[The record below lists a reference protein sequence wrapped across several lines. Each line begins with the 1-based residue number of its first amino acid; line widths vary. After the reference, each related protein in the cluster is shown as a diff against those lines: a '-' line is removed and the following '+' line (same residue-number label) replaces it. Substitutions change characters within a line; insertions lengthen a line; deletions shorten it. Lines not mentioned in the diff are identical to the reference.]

1 MSGILFVVSAAYLFP
16 QQVQAKNV
24 SLCDIKDVLPLRRGQ
39 HSPDNMHDSNCILH
53 YSAAAGAFLIS
64 FYVIPYL
71 LDPYDYRRRFP
82 GPWSAVLSNSWK
94 SSAVKTGKACNTMF
108 EIHQKYGPFVRI
120 GPNHISIADPDALED
135 IYKHGNGLL
144 KSDYYAMFRLGTHE
158 SLFTSRDKAEHSTKR
173 RRLAHIFSPQ
183 NILSYQ
189 PRVRNNIRHLVDQL
203 DMRCQQAAEGRSGF
217 NWSAKDGVLYWISA
231 HVKMSYLAFDLIG
244 DLAMRSPLGMIQ
256 AQRDTTNVA
265 KSLTDGAK
273 TIQLPLIEL
282 FDKGTQSVSS
292 IGVYPRW
299 AQASLLLLPW
309 NLYGLLRTQDS
320 SDDKEARGV
329 DMADKLLEARDEDGN
344 LNSREELLIETFGL
358 LFAGSDTTSN
368 TLSAFCFYLAK
379 HPHLQAK
386 LQAELDEHIPLKY
399 SHQDTESGSEI
410 DRWPRDDEAALG
422 PRTRTAESGT
432 ARQELHS
439 RWTNVQSRQHHQ
451 CTYVRYK
458 RESVWGHD
466 ADEFRPERWL
476 EDSKDV
482 VRVDQ
487 LNLMYA
493 HKACMGRNLAIM
505 DILLIVATI
514 FRRYDLQ
521 LGHPDAKPTIRDSV
535 IRQVYDCPIAIKRRG
550 MATE

>member
-1 MSGILFVVSAAYLFP
+1 
-16 QQVQAKNV
+16 
-24 SLCDIKDVLPLRRGQ
+24 
-39 HSPDNMHDSNCILH
+39 
-53 YSAAAGAFLIS
+53 
-64 FYVIPYL
+64 
-71 LDPYDYRRRFP
+71 
-82 GPWSAVLSNSWK
+82 
-94 SSAVKTGKACNTMF
+94 MF
-108 EIHQKYGPFVRI
+108 ELHQKYGPFVRI

-144 KSDYYAMFRLGTHE
+144 KSDYYAMFRLGTHDN
-158 SLFTSRDKAEHSTKR
+158 LFTSRDKAEHSTKR

-217 NWSAKDGVLYWISA
+217 NWSAKDGRAVLDICSQ
-231 HVKMSYLAFDLIG
+231 MSYLAFDLIG
-244 DLAMRSPLGMIQ
+244 DLAMGSPFGMIQ

-299 AQASLLLLPW
+299 AQAALLLLPW
-309 NLYGLLRTQDS
+309 NLYGLFTTRNLAGFASAALSHRLQRTQHNT
-320 SDDKEARGV
+320 DDKEARGV
-329 DMADKLLEARDEDGN
+329 DMVDKLLEARDEDGKP
-344 LNSREELLIETFGL
+344 LSKEELLIETFGL

-386 LQAELDEHIPLKY
+386 LQAELDEHILLKY

-410 DRWPRDDEAALG
+410 DPVATYEPIKDLPYLNACMKETMRLHSALG
-422 PRTRTAESGT
+422 LGLPRVVPPGKSFTVGGQTFKAGSIISVPT
-432 ARQELHS
+432 FV
-439 RWTNVQSRQHHQ
+439 TNRD
-451 CTYVRYK
+451 RI
-458 RESVWGHD
+458 WGHD
-466 ADEFRPERWL
+466 AGEFRPERWL
-476 EDSKDV
+476 EDSKGMLGKYFAPFSFGP
-482 VRVDQ
+482 R
-487 LNLMYA
+487 
-493 HKACMGRNLAIM
+493 ACIGRNLAIM

-521 LGHPDAKPTIRDSV
+521 LGDPDAKPTIRDSV
-535 IRQVYDCPIAIKRRG
+535 IRQVYDCPIAIKRRDI
-550 MATE
+550 ATK

>member
-1 MSGILFVVSAAYLFP
+1 MIS
-16 QQVQAKNV
+16 
-24 SLCDIKDVLPLRRGQ
+24 
-39 HSPDNMHDSNCILH
+39 DSSHIFH
-53 YSAAAGAFLIS
+53 YSAAAGAFLVS
-64 FYVIPYL
+64 FYIIPYL

-82 GPWSAVLSNSWK
+82 GPWPAALSNSWHSKAMK
-94 SSAVKTGKACNTMF
+94 STKACDTMF
-108 EIHQKYGPFVRI
+108 ELHQKYGPFVRI

-144 KSDYYAMFRLGTHE
+144 KSDYYAMFRLGTHDN
-158 SLFTSRDKAEHSTKR
+158 LFTSRDKAEHSTKR

-217 NWSAKDGVLYWISA
+217 NWSAKDGRAVLDICSQ
-231 HVKMSYLAFDLIG
+231 MSYLAFDLIG
-244 DLAMRSPLGMIQ
+244 DLAMGSPFGMIQ

-282 FDKGTQSVSS
+282 FDKGTQSVSC

-299 AQASLLLLPW
+299 AQAALLLLPW
-309 NLYGLLRTQDS
+309 NLYGLFTTRNLAGFASAALSHRLQRTQHNT
-320 SDDKEARGV
+320 DDKEARGV
-329 DMADKLLEARDEDGN
+329 DMVDKLLEARDEDGKP
-344 LNSREELLIETFGL
+344 LSKEELLIETFGL

-386 LQAELDEHIPLKY
+386 LQAELDEHILLKY

-410 DRWPRDDEAALG
+410 DPVATYEPIKDLPYLNACMKETMRLHSALG
-422 PRTRTAESGT
+422 LGLPRVVPPGKSFTVGGQTFKAGSIISVPT
-432 ARQELHS
+432 FV
-439 RWTNVQSRQHHQ
+439 TNRD
-451 CTYVRYK
+451 RI
-458 RESVWGHD
+458 WGHD
-466 ADEFRPERWL
+466 AGEFRPERWL
-476 EDSKDV
+476 EDSKGMLGKYFAPFSFGP
-482 VRVDQ
+482 R
-487 LNLMYA
+487 
-493 HKACMGRNLAIM
+493 ACIGRNLAIM

-535 IRQVYDCPIAIKRRG
+535 IRQVYDCPIAIKRRDI
-550 MATE
+550 ATK

>member
-1 MSGILFVVSAAYLFP
+1 
-16 QQVQAKNV
+16 
-24 SLCDIKDVLPLRRGQ
+24 
-39 HSPDNMHDSNCILH
+39 MHDSNCILH

-217 NWSAKDGVLYWISA
+217 NWSAKDGRAVLDICSQ
-231 HVKMSYLAFDLIG
+231 MSYLAFDLIG

-309 NLYGLLRTQDS
+309 NLYGLFAVRNMLGFASAALSHRLRRTQDS

-344 LNSREELLIETFGL
+344 LIPREELLIETFGL

-368 TLSAFCFYLAK
+368 TLSAFYFYLAK

-410 DRWPRDDEAALG
+410 DPVATYEPIKDLLYLNACMKETMRLHSALG
-422 PRTRTAESGT
+422 LGLPRVVPPGKSFTVGGQTFKAGSIISVPT
-432 ARQELHS
+432 FV
-439 RWTNVQSRQHHQ
+439 TNG
-451 CTYVRYK
+451 
-458 RESVWGHD
+458 ESVWGHD